1 MLQAQPRCPTY
12 PVKRVQ
18 VQVLHLSVVKE
29 ACKADPVVGNVR
41 LLAND
46 EDIVLAGAGVEF
58 QQLLSKGQLLEATSH
73 EPTSLVDL
81 HEGDAHHSQ
90 AHHNNRLA
98 MPSGSGHLDGG
109 GLAVQGQVRAAE

>member
-1 MLQAQPRCPTY
+1 MQTQPRCPTY

-29 ACKADPVVGNVR
+29 ARKADPVVGDMR
-41 LLAND
+41 LLPDD
-46 EDIVLAGAGVEF
+46 EDVVLAGAGVEF
-58 QQLLSKGQLLEATSH
+58 QQLLSKGQVLEATLH
-73 EPTSLVDL
+73 DPASLVDL
-81 HEGDAHHSQ
+81 HEGNAHHSQ